1 MVRFYWR
8 HALLAAP
15 QGVVLVS
22 GVCADRLALGEPMAD
37 AFAVVNFF
45 CCCIGVFR
53 CFSLSLQKTTLM
65 KILIPI
71 IAVCM
76 LMGCRDADVEYDA
89 RSAGEEQCDSSEVTP
104 NFTVPEWGDTISVE
118 F

>member
-1 MVRFYWR
+1 
-8 HALLAAP
+8 
-15 QGVVLVS
+15 
-22 GVCADRLALGEPMAD
+22 
-37 AFAVVNFF
+37 
-45 CCCIGVFR
+45 
-53 CFSLSLQKTTLM
+53 M

-71 IAVCM
+71 IAVCI
-76 LMGCRDADVEYDA
+76 LMGCREADIEYDT